1 CGEPAAAWLI
11 STNLWISKPEILRS
25 VDPGRNPRRGSGR
38 ACEGPR
44 KRSPRRLGTP
54 PGRSGVG
61 GPDMVMITVT
71 AWSLGAATILNSPT
85 PQSTTPPCHAY
96 PLNAGDECRR
106 CMDDACDNFQ
116 KDWGLCHGNSLCQAT
131 VRLLYELAL

>member
-1 CGEPAAAWLI
+1 
-11 STNLWISKPEILRS
+11 
-25 VDPGRNPRRGSGR
+25 
-38 ACEGPR
+38 
-44 KRSPRRLGTP
+44 
-54 PGRSGVG
+54 
-61 GPDMVMITVT
+61 MIMMTVT

-131 VRLLYELAL
+131 VRLLYELALDTCVACVAEFGPWAVIVAQIPELGTPWATETVAGFALADLR